1 MRLFKTALYLAV
13 GLVLVMR
20 APSLRAAT
28 PQPASDEVPKIL
40 ISGMEAYKNEG
51 PEAAIKAW
59 IKGSPIDGSRDALS
73 QANVLRQVQDF
84 YGAYKSYELIKS
96 RDLTPTTRILYF
108 TLDYEKGPLFAKFLI
123 YRTEQGWIVVNFAF
137 NTKEE
142 VIIPSVL

>member
-1 MRLFKTALYLAV
+1 MRFFKTALYLAV
-13 GLVLVMR
+13 GLFLVMP

-28 PQPASDEVPKIL
+28 SQPASDEVPKIL

>member
-1 MRLFKTALYLAV
+1 
-13 GLVLVMR
+13 
-20 APSLRAAT
+20 
-28 PQPASDEVPKIL
+28 
-40 ISGMEAYKNEG
+40 MEAYKNEG